1 MSRLITNP
9 DTFAAAAIKGFVE
22 AHPRHVIAIEGGVMR
37 LSPIP
42 DGQVG
47 LVVGGG
53 SGHYPAFAGL
63 VGAGLVAGAACGNIF
78 ASPSAGQVHRV
89 GQAVERGGGLLLAFG
104 NYAGDVLHFTQGA
117 ERLRA
122 DGFDVR
128 IVTVTDD
135 IASAGPDHKEQR
147 RGIAGG
153 LAIYKVAGAAAEAG
167 QNLDAVERIAQ
178 RANGRTR
185 SLGVAFSGCTLPG
198 ADKPLFTVPAGR
210 MALGMGLHGEPGLSE
225 GPITD
230 AQQLAQML
238 VEQLLDD
245 LPEGVNPQNER
256 VVVLL
261 NGLGG
266 FKYEEL
272 FSLFG
277 AVTDRLKAKGVVVA
291 DCECGELVTSLDMA
305 GVSLTLFWVDS
316 ELESLWNAPAD
327 SPAYLRGL
335 MQLPGP
341 SSPPISNHPN
351 ANHPNASHPTADHT
365 PTPRHQAS
373 TQSVAKASAQ
383 SAEEQ
388 AVAASVLQS
397 LKILQREFAAREN
410 ELGQL
415 DAIAGDGDHGLGMAR
430 GVNGAVEAAHRIASA
445 GGDVKHLLLV
455 AGEAWSDCGGG
466 TSGALWGAGL
476 RAAGMDLKSSTP
488 TPGDWIGAV
497 GAAAE
502 ALQQLGNAVPGD
514 KTMVDALVPFHQGLV
529 RGWQAG
535 DGVAQTVEAA
545 ALASQEAALAT
556 ASLLPRLGRAR
567 PHAEKSLG
575 HPDPGAMSFAYGV
588 MAFANGLKAV
598 SEERTADSEG

>member
-63 VGAGLVAGAACGNIF
+63 VGAGLAAGAACGNIF

-327 SPAYLRGL
+327 SPAYRRGL

-351 ANHPNASHPTADHT
+351 ANHPNASHPTADHP

>member
-22 AHPRHVIAIEGGVMR
+22 AHPRHVFAIEGGVMR

-63 VGAGLVAGAACGNIF
+63 VGAGLAAGAACGNIF

-327 SPAYLRGL
+327 SPAYRRGL

-351 ANHPNASHPTADHT
+351 ANHPNASHPTADHP

>member
-63 VGAGLVAGAACGNIF
+63 VGAGLAAGAACGNIF

-327 SPAYLRGL
+327 SPAYRRGL

-351 ANHPNASHPTADHT
+351 ANHPTADHP

>member
-9 DTFAAAAIKGFVE
+9 DTFAAEAIKGFVE

-37 LSPIP
+37 LAPIA
-42 DGQVG
+42 DGHVG

-63 VGAGLVAGAACGNIF
+63 VGAGLATGAACGNIF

-104 NYAGDVLHFTQGA
+104 NYAGDVLHFSEGA

-128 IVTVTDD
+128 IVAVTDD
-135 IASAGPDHKEQR
+135 IASAPPDHKDQR

-153 LAIYKVAGAAAEAG
+153 LAVYKVAGAAAEAG
-167 QNLDAVERIAQ
+167 QSLDAVERIAQ

-198 ADKPLFTVPAGR
+198 ADEPLFSVPAGR
-210 MALGMGLHGEPGLSE
+210 MAVGMGLHGEPGLSE
-225 GPITD
+225 GPMTD
-230 AQQLAQML
+230 AKQLAQLL
-238 VEQLLDD
+238 VGQLLDD
-245 LPEGVNPQNER
+245 LPEGVNPVTEK

-277 AVTDRLKAKGVVVA
+277 AVTDRLKAEGVVMA

-305 GVSLTLFWVDS
+305 GVSLTLFWVDP

-327 SPAYLRGL
+327 SPAYRRGL
-335 MQLPGP
+335 MQIPGF
-341 SSPPISNHPN
+341 SSQWIPEHPN
-351 ANHPNASHPTADHT
+351 ATNPTADQRVT
-365 PTPRHQAS
+365 PGQRPSNESLATAPAS
-373 TQSVAKASAQ
+373 SE
-383 SAEEQ
+383 EEQ
-388 AVAASVLQS
+388 AEAALLLQT
-397 LKILQREFAAREN
+397 LKTLQRELASREH
-410 ELGQL
+410 ELGRL
-415 DAIAGDGDHGLGMAR
+415 DAIAGDGDHGLGMVR
-430 GVNGAVEAAHRIASA
+430 GVNGAVDAAHRIAST
-445 GGDVKHLLLV
+445 GGHVKGLLLA

-476 RAAGMDLKSSTP
+476 RAAGLHLKTSTP
-488 TPGDWIGAV
+488 TAADWIGAV
-497 GAAAE
+497 GAAVA
-502 ALQQLGNAVPGD
+502 AVQQLGNAVPGD
-514 KTMVDALVPFHQGLV
+514 KTLVDALVPFHQGLES
-529 RGWQAG
+529 GFQAG
-535 DGVAQTVEAA
+535 ETPAKTFHSA

-588 MAFANGLKAV
+588 MAV
-598 SEERTADSEG
+598 SEARKGDSEG